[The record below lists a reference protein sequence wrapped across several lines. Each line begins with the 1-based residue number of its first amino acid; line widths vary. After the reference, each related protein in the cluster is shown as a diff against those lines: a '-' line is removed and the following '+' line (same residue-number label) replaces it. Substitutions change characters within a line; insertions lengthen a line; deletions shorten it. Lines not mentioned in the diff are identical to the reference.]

1 MADQWATGGRGGPRS
16 RDGRA
21 GLSCAEQRRGRHGGE
36 EGPNLWGR
44 GVSEG
49 KAGATHER
57 SCWRAGPGCR
67 GGRAARAA
75 AALLGRCGSGVRE
88 GRAGRQG
95 RKKRERV
102 GRPTGF
108 GLGFRFGF
116 PLFYFLFQT
125 PLKLKPF
132 EFKFKFEFNPS
143 TQTKRTMHQHEC
155 NNKF

>member
-1 MADQWATGGRGGPRS
+1 MRSRGAGVTARKKALTCGSAASARGERGRGRRTSGAAVV
-16 RDGRA
+16 RDRA
-21 GLSCAEQRRGRHGGE
+21 IGE
-36 EGPNLWGR
+36 DALR
-44 GVSEG
+44 LL
-49 KAGATHER
+49 
-57 SCWRAGPGCR
+57 GC
-67 GGRAARAA
+67 
-75 AALLGRCGSGVRE
+75 LLGRYGSGVRE
-88 GRAGRQG
+88 NQEGRQG